1 MIHRQTT
8 VECTIN
14 LHKRLHGVKFK
25 NRAARA
31 VFEIKKL
38 AKSLLNSNQIRIDSK
53 LNNQIWKYGP
63 RHVPLRVRV
72 RITKQKYMSKENVD
86 SWFVFISLIKNNN
99 FKKLQTKIIQ

>member
-1 MIHRQTT
+1 MNHRPTT
-8 VECTIN
+8 IECTIN

-31 VFEIKKL
+31 VFELKKL

-53 LNNQIWKYGP
+53 LNNQIWKSGP

-86 SWFVFISLIKNNN
+86 SWFVYISLIKNNS

>member
-38 AKSLLNSNQIRIDSK
+38 NK
-53 LNNQIWKYGP
+53 
-63 RHVPLRVRV
+63 
-72 RITKQKYMSKENVD
+72 TKV
-86 SWFVFISLIKNNN
+86 
-99 FKKLQTKIIQ
+99 KIISDLTSF

>member
-1 MIHRQTT
+1 MIHRPINL
-8 VECTIN
+8 ECTIN

-25 NRAARA
+25 NRASRA

-53 LNNQIWKYGP
+53 LNNQIWKSGP

-72 RITKQKYMSKENVD
+72 RFTKQKYISKENID
-86 SWFVFISLIKNNN
+86 SWFVFISLINNEN
-99 FKKLQTKIIQ
+99 FKKLQTKIAQ